1 MPTLVIKGRRPT
13 VHGLR
18 ASVNTWGLRRFGRLW
33 PSVHLGAPFAGV
45 VAHHRGPSPL
55 SGHGPAFHEA
65 TVGRGEQASDYFR
78 DAGLTAFARSNG
90 GLCTFRMGRRLAV
103 YQVTND
109 PVVDEDRLAPST
121 DTNRELFG
129 DFMGSLSNHHP
140 DRPAKRMIVESTL
153 GNTKFVEQ
161 LEPEVRR
168 HAAQYLRSVAG
179 VPLGLDEFALS
190 LVAHVDSHLTG
201 VLDLTQRPLTAYLAS
216 SEYGAVMRN
225 FFDIAS
231 DVISKVNP
239 DAMKE
244 FDLIVAFVRD
254 LLHAN
259 LESIA
264 AAPETNTVRRHF
276 ALWNAPLTH
285 DAVEALTAEQVKE
298 LGTVIVATYDTT
310 ALSLLWALA
319 CLESSPPHRAA
330 VIAAARGGDRGP
342 LSPTDLAA
350 LEAVRLGGSN
360 PTALWRRTT
369 APFPLHHNGSTVTV
383 PPGTM
388 MWLDRLAANQDGST
402 FPNPMCFDLANIE
415 AIMRSRRETVSSLL
429 SRNRYEIN
437 SFSMINSRRNPRKC
451 PGRLFS
457 VRIQSILLAE
467 LYAAFEVT
475 TTGIDTALRRHSSMP
490 RPAQPG
496 TVVIR
501 PRSAPSTN
509 GDSA

>member
-1 MPTLVIKGRRPT
+1 MGR
-13 VHGLR
+13 LR
-18 ASVNTWGLRRFGRLW
+18 ARVNGWGLHRFGRLW
-33 PSVHLGAPFAGV
+33 PSVHLGAPFAGI
-45 VAHHRGPSPL
+45 VAHHRGASLL
-55 SGHGPAFHEA
+55 SGHGPAFHRA
-65 TVGRGEQASDYFR
+65 TVDRGEQASDYFR
-78 DAGLTAFARSNG
+78 DAGLREFARSNG

-109 PVVDEDRLAPST
+109 PVVDDDCLAPST
-121 DTNRELFG
+121 DTNRKLFG
-129 DFMGSLSNHHP
+129 DFMGALGNDHP
-140 DRPAKRMIVESTL
+140 DRPAKRMIVESTF
-153 GNTKFVEQ
+153 GNTRFVER
-161 LEPEVRR
+161 LEPEVRK
-168 HAAQYLRSVAG
+168 HAAEYMRTVAG

-190 LVAHVDSHLTG
+190 LVAHVDSHLPG

-216 SEYGAVMRN
+216 PEYGAVMRN

-239 DAMKE
+239 DAVKE
-244 FDLIVAFVRD
+244 FDVIVPFVRD
-254 LLHAN
+254 LVHAN
-259 LESIA
+259 LQSIA

-285 DAVEALTAEQVKE
+285 DAVDALTAEQVKE

-319 CLESSPPHRAA
+319 CLETSPPHLAA
-330 VIAAARGGDRGP
+330 VIAAVRDADDGGP
-342 LSPTDLAA
+342 LSTTDLAA

-369 APFPLHHNGSTVTV
+369 APFLLQHNGSTVTV
-383 PPGTM
+383 PVDTM
-388 MWLDRLAANQDGST
+388 VWLDRLAANQDGRT
-402 FPNPMCFDLANIE
+402 FPNPTQFDLANIE
-415 AIMRSRRETVSSLL
+415 AIARSQRETVSSML

-437 SFSMINSRRNPRKC
+437 SFSMINARRNPRKC

-457 VRIQSILLAE
+457 VRIQSTLLAE
-467 LYAAFEVT
+467 LYSAFEVT
-475 TTGIDTALRRHSSMP
+475 TSGIDTRLRPHSSMP
-490 RPAQPG
+490 RPAQSG

-509 GDSA
+509 GDPA